1 MPITRNKK
9 KNATVKKQKIP
20 DWEPLGKENSFF
32 HPGSW
37 KTEKLNLGKMPGNLR
52 EAGPGKLNQ
61 RFQAPRV

>member
-9 KNATVKKQKIP
+9 NNATKNP
-20 DWEPLGKENSFF
+20 RLGTSGKENSFF

-37 KTEKLNLGKMPGNLR
+37 KTEKLNLGKMPGKLR

-61 RFQAPRV
+61 GSRPLGV